1 MVSNRCKMVVR
12 EELKKLGL
20 HFIFIDLGE
29 VEVMENIL
37 PEKFEKLNM
46 ELHKS
51 GLELLDDKNAI
62 IIDKIKNTIIELIN
76 KTDDS
81 LKINFNKSLSEKFDL
96 EFNYLSD
103 LFENAQGFKIE
114 QFILSYKIERIK
126 EMIIYD
132 ELSMNEIAQK
142 LNYINVALLYLQFKK
157 STGLSPYHFRQ
168 MKINRS
174 FLIKSVRGI

>member
-1 MVSNRCKMVVR
+1 
-12 EELKKLGL
+12 
-20 HFIFIDLGE
+20 
-29 VEVMENIL
+29 
-37 PEKFEKLNM
+37 
-46 ELHKS
+46 
-51 GLELLDDKNAI
+51 
-62 IIDKIKNTIIELIN
+62 LIN

-81 LKINFNKSLSEKFDL
+81 LKINFNQTLREKFDL
-96 EFNYLSD
+96 DYDCLSE
-103 LFENAQGFKIE
+103 LFYDAQGIKIE
-114 QFILSYKIERIK
+114 QFILLYKIERIK

-174 FLIKSVRGI
+174 FMIKSVRDI